1 MIRVSANSIAKLVL
15 LIIALCITSTQVQA
29 LQQGKSNTQE
39 ATDNSWDY
47 DGSAKLPAGWKV
59 EGTNQKGPLA
69 TWQIVSD
76 KSAPSGENTL
86 MMVAPNHDSG
96 GTFNLCWTGDVQFLD
111 GTIEVNFKAL
121 KGEEDQGGGV
131 IWRAQDK
138 DNYYIARFNPLEDNF
153 RIYSVREGHR
163 KTLASAKIALPAGK
177 WHSLKIVQQGDRFQ
191 GYLNGKEILEGES
204 DLFPHSGGVGL
215 WTKADAVT
223 SFDNFSVQLVNDNEP
238 NTGNK

>member
-1 MIRVSANSIAKLVL
+1 MTRAMQNSMAKWILLVV
-15 LIIALCITSTQVQA
+15 ALCITSTQAQA

-39 ATDNSWDY
+39 ATDISWNY
-47 DGSAKLPAGWKV
+47 DGSTELPAGWKV

-69 TWQIVSD
+69 TWKIVGD
-76 KSAPSGENTL
+76 KAAPSGENTL
-86 MMVAPNHDSG
+86 TMVAPNHDSG
-96 GTFNLCWTGDVQFLD
+96 GTFNLCWTEDVQFLD

-138 DNYYIARFNPLEDNF
+138 DNYYIARYNPLEDNF
-153 RIYSVREGHR
+153 RIYSVHEGDR
-163 KTLASAKIALPAGK
+163 KTLASAKIAFPAGE

-223 SFDNFSVQLVNDNEP
+223 SFDNFSVKRVNDNE
-238 NTGNK
+238 GNR

>member
-1 MIRVSANSIAKLVL
+1 MLRRKLNKTGKLLLFAIAV
-15 LIIALCITSTQVQA
+15 CITSAQVQA
-29 LQQGKSNTQE
+29 LQQEESNPQE
-39 ATDNSWDY
+39 AADTSWNY
-47 DGSAKLPAGWKV
+47 DGSNRLPAGWKV

-96 GTFNLCWTGDVQFLD
+96 GTFNLCWTGGVQFLD

-153 RIYSVREGHR
+153 RVYSVHEGDR
-163 KTLASAKIALPAGK
+163 RTLASAKIAFPAGK
-177 WHSLKIVQQGDRFQ
+177 WHSLKIVQQGNRFQ
-191 GYLNGKEILEGES
+191 GYLNGKEILEGQS
-204 DLFPHSGGVGL
+204 DLFPRSGGVGL

-223 SFDNFSVQLVNDNEP
+223 AFDNFSVQLFDNNER
-238 NTGNK
+238 NKGNK

>member
-1 MIRVSANSIAKLVL
+1 MIRTSSSSIARLAL
-15 LIIALCITSTQVQA
+15 LIIALCITSAQTQA
-29 LQQGKSNTQE
+29 FQQEKSNTQE
-39 ATDNSWDY
+39 ATDTSWNY
-47 DGSAKLPAGWKV
+47 DGSTELPTGWKV
-59 EGTNQKGPLA
+59 EGTNQRGPLA

-76 KSAPSGENTL
+76 KTAPSGENTL
-86 MMVAPNHDSG
+86 TLVAPNHDSG
-96 GTFNLCWTGDVQFLD
+96 GTFNLFWTGDVQFLN

-153 RIYSVREGHR
+153 RIYSVHEGNR
-163 KTLASAKIALPAGK
+163 KTLASAKIAFPAGE
-177 WHSLKIVQQGDRFQ
+177 WHSLKIVQQGNRFQ

-204 DLFPHSGGVGL
+204 DLFLQSGGVGL

-223 SFDNFSVQLVNDNEP
+223 SFDNFSVQLVNDKE
-238 NTGNK
+238 GE